1 MADQSAADKG
11 PFGVYLRDLRR
22 ARRLTLREVEER
34 SAVSNSYLSQ
44 VENGHI
50 RQPSPYVLQKLAE
63 AYDVP
68 YEHLMVR
75 AGYIRPEGLPAS
87 RAEAPDTGVHETPGD
102 YQPTSTPGT
111 LARPGWA
118 FSIPED
124 LSADEEIELQNFLD
138 YLRYRRSSRAPE
150 R

>member
-1 MADQSAADKG
+1 VADQPSLNQPLG
-11 PFGVYLRDLRR
+11 TYLRGLRQ
-22 ARRLTLREVEER
+22 ARRLTLRVVEER
-34 SAVSNSYLSQ
+34 SQVSNSYLSQ

-68 YEHLMVR
+68 YEHLMAR
-75 AGYIRPEGLPAS
+75 AGYMRPEIAPA
-87 RAEAPDTGVHETPGD
+87 AHDEGAPSTVQETPGA
-102 YQPTSTPGT
+102 YQAT
-111 LARPGWA
+111 RPGWA

-124 LSADEEIELQNFLD
+124 LSADEEIELANFLD
-138 YLRYRRSSRAPE
+138 YLRFRRGQKGGE